1 MIQLYLLE
9 NYERGKRSYQRNAE
23 IVVELSEIQTNVSE
37 PVSKYV
43 QPPIMVTSNQ
53 TAKEVAKLMANQ
65 KSGAAIVTEGGEPVG
80 IVTEWDILS
89 RLVAQGKDATK
100 THVKEIMSSPLTFV
114 SPETKVGDALTLM
127 VRNGHR
133 RLVVK
138 DSHKMLGIITM
149 TQVVGNQ
156 KETSVSLAMLEPAK
170 GVRCPYC
177 GSILKDREA
186 LSNHVDTVHVR
197 EELLH
202 GIHGMNM

>member
-1 MIQLYLLE
+1 MKTWRWRWPVLLAALVLI
-9 NYERGKRSYQRNAE
+9 G
-23 IVVELSEIQTNVSE
+23 VVALTSLSSI
-37 PVSKYV
+37 
-43 QPPIMVTSNQ
+43 
-53 TAKEVAKLMANQ
+53 
-65 KSGAAIVTEGGEPVG
+65 
-80 IVTEWDILS
+80 EWDILS
-89 RLVAQGKDATK
+89 RLVAQGKDASK

-114 SPETKVGDALTLM
+114 SGETKVGDALTLM
-127 VRNGHR
+127 MRNGHR

-138 DSHKMLGIITM
+138 DGHKLLGIIAM
-149 TQVVGNQ
+149 TQVIGNQ
-156 KETSVSLAMLEPAK
+156 KESSIPLAMLEPAK